1 MPKTMEEYQLALDA
15 AWTGG
20 QALGKA
26 LASQPA
32 AQPAPVQQ
40 PVAWIFKPNRE
51 LLWPNEVERKNPL
64 ELNEYAP
71 LYTAPPAAPV
81 QQKPLFADIIAQHPG
96 LAEELKWQD
105 EAFELGFQAGLKA
118 APVQEPV
125 ALDVTIDDDD
135 ALAYLRDMVVQ
146 SDGDLTPI
154 RLIVGDWHSGRGLY
168 VFSADYPDE
177 GGVKIADVATTPPEA
192 QRQRVV
198 FPTMLRKMW
207 SGGEVQAWLDE
218 NVNKENT

>member
-1 MPKTMEEYQLALDA
+1 MTHIEIERDKLERTMMLLAVATFHTPSL
-15 AWTGG
+15 
-20 QALGKA
+20 QA
-26 LASQPA
+26 Q
-32 AQPAPVQQ
+32 
-40 PVAWIFKPNRE
+40 RTE
-51 LLWPNEVERKNPL
+51 LVE
-64 ELNEYAP
+64 
-71 LYTAPPAAPV
+71 
-81 QQKPLFADIIAQHPG
+81 
-96 LAEELKWQD
+96 
-105 EAFELGFQAGLKA
+105 AGLKA
-118 APVQEPV
+118 LTAPVQEPV